1 MSDIT
6 HGVSTTST
14 KNEPGFVRALGLFDG
29 TMLVV
34 GSMIGSGIF
43 IVAADISRQTGSAG
57 GLLLTWVLTGLLT
70 ISAALSYGELAAL
83 FPRAGGQYVYLR
95 EAYSPLWGFLYGWTL
110 FLVIQTGTIAAVAV
124 GFARYLG
131 VLLPSISPQTWIV
144 PPIALSSKFA
154 ISLSVQQL
162 VAVLMIIFLT
172 FLNTLGVRLG
182 KLIQNIFTSVKT
194 LSLIGLIFLGIF
206 VGRNA
211 GAITENFSHFWEVRN
226 AQVIEPGASFL
237 RSFVP
242 SITAGSGAFGVFV
255 AFGVAQVGSLFSADA
270 WNNIGFTAAEVK
282 NPKRDVA
289 LSMAFGTIIV
299 ITLYCLA
306 NLAYLCTLPLVQIQT
321 APDDRVASAALNA
334 IFGPLGA
341 MLMAGAIIISTFGC
355 NNGLIL
361 AGARVTYAMARDGLF
376 FRSTGTLNKKGVPGT
391 ALTFQGVWIAI
402 LILLRTQRV
411 DAAGAVTYGNLYSD
425 LLNYVVFAAL
435 LFYVLTIIGIFVLR
449 AKRPDAER
457 PYRAFGYPIVPT
469 LYVLAAV
476 AIMLVLLLYQTQ
488 TAGKGLEIVL
498 IGVPVYL
505 LWSWWSRRTVR
516 TSSTQ

>member
-1 MSDIT
+1 MSDT
-6 HGVSTTST
+6 AHPVPQAVA
-14 KNEPGFVRALGLFDG
+14 KAEPGFVRAIGLFDG
-29 TMLVV
+29 TMIVV

-43 IVAADISRQTGSAG
+43 IVAADISRQTGSPAG
-57 GLLLTWVLTGLLT
+57 LILTWVLTGLLT

-83 FPRAGGQYVYLR
+83 FPHAGGQYVYLR

-131 VLLPSISPQTWIV
+131 VLVPSISPTAWIV
-144 PPIALSSKFA
+144 HPIALGSKYA

-162 VAVLMIIFLT
+162 VGVLMIMLLT
-172 FLNTLGVRLG
+172 FINTLGVRLG
-182 KLIQNIFTSVKT
+182 KLIQNVFTSAKT
-194 LSLIGLIFLGIF
+194 LSLVGLIFLGIF

-211 GAITENFSHFWEVRN
+211 GAMIENFGHFWDIRN
-226 AQVIEPGASFL
+226 AQPIEPGASFL
-237 RSFVP
+237 RSFLP
-242 SITAGSGAFGVFV
+242 TITAASGAFGLFI

-306 NLAYLCTLPLVQIQT
+306 NLAYLFTLPLVQIQT

-334 IFGPLGA
+334 IFGPAGA
-341 MLMAGAIIISTFGC
+341 MIMAVAIIISTFGC

-361 AGARVTYAMARDGLF
+361 AGARVSYAMAKDGLF
-376 FRSTGTLNKKGVPGT
+376 FKSTGKLNNKGVPGS
-391 ALTFQGVWIAI
+391 ALVFQGIWITV
-402 LILLRTQRV
+402 LILLRTRRV
-411 DAAGAVTYGNLYSD
+411 DAAGAVTYGNLYSN

-435 LFYVLTIIGIFVLR
+435 LFYVMTTMGIFVLR
-449 AKRPDAER
+449 AKRPDADR
-457 PYRAFGYPIVPT
+457 PYRAFGYPFVPA
-469 LYVLAAV
+469 LYILAAA

-488 TAGKGLEIVL
+488 TAGAGLVIVL
-498 IGVPVYL
+498 IGLPVYF
-505 LWSWWSRRTVR
+505 LWSWWSRRTGR
-516 TSSTQ
+516 ADTTQ